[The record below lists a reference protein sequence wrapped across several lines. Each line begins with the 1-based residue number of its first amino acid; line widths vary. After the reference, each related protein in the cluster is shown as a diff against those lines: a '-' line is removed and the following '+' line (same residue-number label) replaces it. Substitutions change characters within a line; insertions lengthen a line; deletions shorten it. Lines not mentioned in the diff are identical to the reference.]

1 MHCRHPEPSPAPSFS
16 PQSSGT
22 TPFAPRH
29 RAAFLSVL
37 AFTLL
42 LTGTLSATNHPQS
55 DRILPE
61 ALPDP
66 HLTGYAFPE
75 SEATVTS
82 WITAMTRGTPSTT
95 LPSPTDRIQL
105 HGWGLWT
112 ALTAE
117 TSQMTDGQRLRVFET
132 WLTPEDLLEN
142 STLPGVSALAQL
154 PRRRAPLHTP
164 AHLTA
169 NGETA
174 GGAAAAG
181 TSSGP
186 ASTDRI
192 VGYVKYDPTSAEH
205 IIRQQLLSASALN
218 ALLAGGAQQIPPFPA
233 TALVVKP
240 LFQIIKISE
249 LIEGRYYALK
259 AWSGPPET
267 VQPYAPAQWPGSV
280 WIDVLGEGRGQGAI
294 DARPAA
300 DGSTRTATTTYP
312 LSSLINYRLSA
323 VDATALNADK
333 PGTGASAGDIAI
345 LVAMHVAGREIARWT
360 WQTFW
365 WTPDPDSPPAP
376 SSPAIASQRP
386 NQLRG
391 AARSYAMAQTYTMQ
405 TPDQPYVGGENSGAA
420 VYAYNPWI
428 EARFAPADL
437 PDSLPGLD
445 PNGLPATNNHGVQTN
460 CMSCHA
466 QANYN
471 PNRRVT
477 APRFAGARY
486 VDLADPQFVGTLQ
499 VDFLWSIGRH
509 AK

>member
-1 MHCRHPEPSPAPSFS
+1 M
-16 PQSSGT
+16 
-22 TPFAPRH
+22 
-29 RAAFLSVL
+29 
-37 AFTLL
+37 
-42 LTGTLSATNHPQS
+42 
-55 DRILPE
+55 
-61 ALPDP
+61 
-66 HLTGYAFPE
+66 
-75 SEATVTS
+75 
-82 WITAMTRGTPSTT
+82 
-95 LPSPTDRIQL
+95 
-105 HGWGLWT
+105 
-112 ALTAE
+112 
-117 TSQMTDGQRLRVFET
+117 
-132 WLTPEDLLEN
+132 
-142 STLPGVSALAQL
+142 
-154 PRRRAPLHTP
+154 
-164 AHLTA
+164 
-169 NGETA
+169 
-174 GGAAAAG
+174 
-181 TSSGP
+181 
-186 ASTDRI
+186 
-192 VGYVKYDPTSAEH
+192 
-205 IIRQQLLSASALN
+205 
-218 ALLAGGAQQIPPFPA
+218 
-233 TALVVKP
+233 
-240 LFQIIKISE
+240 
-249 LIEGRYYALK
+249 
-259 AWSGPPET
+259 
-267 VQPYAPAQWPGSV
+267 
-280 WIDVLGEGRGQGAI
+280 
-294 DARPAA
+294 
-300 DGSTRTATTTYP
+300 
-312 LSSLINYRLSA
+312 INYRLSA

-391 AARSYAMAQTYTMQ
+391 AARSYAMAQTYTLQ